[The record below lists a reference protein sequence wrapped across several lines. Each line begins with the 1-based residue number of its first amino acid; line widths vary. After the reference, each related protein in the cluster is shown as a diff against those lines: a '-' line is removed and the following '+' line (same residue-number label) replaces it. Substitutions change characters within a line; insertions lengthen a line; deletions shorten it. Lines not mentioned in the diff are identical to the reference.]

1 MIKNILTLAVLAII
15 GWVIY
20 ATFYGKP
27 EDIQLRNN
35 LLNKSKELGQ
45 AVTDIFKSETK
56 KVKSGEYE
64 QVFGK
69 LDETLDELKKVSK
82 SNEQESE
89 INRLSE
95 EKARLEKSIKEN
107 QDNDVKLSEENKKLQ
122 NLTDDVVNLAKKI
135 QE

>member
-69 LDETLDELKKVSK
+69 LDSEQYRDKKIVVKGCSEKPVPAAAYMELTRILRPLAQSIMFGEPCSTVPLYKK
-82 SNEQESE
+82 
-89 INRLSE
+89 
-95 EKARLEKSIKEN
+95 EKKK
-107 QDNDVKLSEENKKLQ
+107 EEN
-122 NLTDDVVNLAKKI
+122 
-135 QE
+135 